1 MNNEENPVVHT
12 FNSDIQEE
20 LNRKD
25 ASLLNIATS
34 NINHIE
40 PTDPPNYKALFA
52 VLFVFIFL
60 GAAGYGVNLYM
71 NNKYNKSPTN
81 LNVATNQT
89 DTNNS
94 ANSASTTNIKNT
106 ETFQTL
112 MPHSYIGLGPYMSLH
127 GHNNQYIAYKVSNYS
142 GLINVLVSNED
153 NIKTDMQN
161 YFGKSE
167 NFETFKDFAYNNW
180 DMRLASSTESTSTL
194 VYAIANRE
202 FVIFATSIKDWV
214 QAYSTIIK

>member
-25 ASLLNIATS
+25 ASLLSIATS
-34 NINHIE
+34 NPNHVE
-40 PTDPPNYKALFA
+40 PTEPPNYKALFT
-52 VLFVFIFL
+52 VLFVFVFL
-60 GAAGYGVNLYM
+60 GAAGYGINLYM

-81 LNVATNQT
+81 LNVITNQT

-94 ANSASTTNIKNT
+94 ANSATSTNIKNT

-112 MPHSYIGLGPYMSLH
+112 MPRTYVGLGPYMSLYSH
-127 GHNNQYIAYKVSNYS
+127 DNKYIVYKVSNYN
-142 GLINVLVSNED
+142 GLINVLISNETD
-153 NIKTDMQN
+153 MKTDMKN

-167 NFETFKDFAYNNW
+167 NFEAFIDMSYNNW
-180 DMRLASSTESTSTL
+180 DMRLASSTSSSTL
-194 VYAIANRE
+194 IYAVANKE
-202 FVIFATSIKDWV
+202 FVIFATTLKDWEK
-214 QAYSTIIK
+214 AYSDTIK